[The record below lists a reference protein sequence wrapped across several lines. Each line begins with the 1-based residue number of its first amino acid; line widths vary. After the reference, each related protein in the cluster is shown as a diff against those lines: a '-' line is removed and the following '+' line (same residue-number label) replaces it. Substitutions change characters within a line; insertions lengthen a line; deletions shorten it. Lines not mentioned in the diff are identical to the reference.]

1 MRSYALRRL
10 AQMVPVLLIIVSIVF
25 VLMHL
30 SGDPVALM
38 LPEDATQEDMDALR
52 KALNLDKPFYVQYA
66 TYLWNV
72 LHGDFGKSFRFNQ
85 DALELVLERL
95 PVTLEL
101 AVAAKII
108 AICLAVPLGILSA
121 THKNSILELFVTTGT
136 VLGKAMPHFWFGIM
150 LVLVF
155 GVNLQ
160 WLPVS
165 GSGTFLHLILP
176 AITLG
181 FGNAAYIARLTRSS
195 LLDSLHQDY
204 VRTAKSKGLKNSVV
218 IYKHAFRNALIPVVT
233 IIMMQIGGMIGG
245 ALVTEAIFAWPGLG
259 QLIVQS
265 VNSKDMAVVQAAIF
279 VVAVSVILINIV
291 TDILVGWLDPR
302 IKYR

>member
-1 MRSYALRRL
+1 MANYVIRRL
-10 AQMVPVLLIIVSIVF
+10 VQMIPVLFFIVSIVF
-25 VLMHL
+25 VLMYV

-72 LHGDFGKSFRFNQ
+72 VSGDFGTSFRFNQ
-85 DALELVLERL
+85 DALDLVLERL

-101 AVAAKII
+101 AAASMLI
-108 AICLAVPLGILSA
+108 AICLAIPLGVLSA

-136 VLGKAMPHFWFGIM
+136 VLGKAMPHFWVGIM
-150 LVLVF
+150 LVLF
-155 GVNLQ
+155 FSVNLQ
-160 WLPVS
+160 WFPVS
-165 GSGTFLHLILP
+165 GSGTFAHLVLP

-181 FGNAAYIARLTRSS
+181 TGVAAYIARLTRSS
-195 LLDSLHQDY
+195 LLESLHQEY
-204 VRTAKSKGLKNSVV
+204 VRTAKSKGLRHSV
-218 IYKHAFRNALIPVVT
+218 ILYKHALRNALIPVVT
-233 IIMMQIGGMIGG
+233 IIMMQTGGLVGG

-265 VNSKDMAVVQAAIF
+265 INARDMAVVQAAIC
-279 VVAVSVILINIV
+279 VIAVMVIFMNLL
-291 TDILVGWLDPR
+291 TDILVGLLDPR
-302 IKYR
+302 ITYR